1 MQVDKDPGVRD
12 YINMSKISSYQATFP
27 MRGFVHPGDGGVLPA
42 IFNDASYF
50 TFLGTKG
57 DFVFRISS

>member
-1 MQVDKDPGVRD
+1 
-12 YINMSKISSYQATFP
+12 

-57 DFVFRISS
+57 DFVFGISS